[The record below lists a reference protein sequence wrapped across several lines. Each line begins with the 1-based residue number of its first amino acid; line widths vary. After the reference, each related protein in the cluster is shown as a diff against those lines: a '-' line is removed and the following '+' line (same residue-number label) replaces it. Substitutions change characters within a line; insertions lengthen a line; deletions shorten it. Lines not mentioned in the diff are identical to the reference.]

1 MNHQCPAC
9 KKSLGFKLVRSTVI
23 PGTGHKE
30 GYAYCPYCKTPIQ
43 HNQHPAEKR
52 ASKIISLG
60 VVPLGI
66 AMAIRNT
73 TLIDICIVILAMAIV
88 YSLYI
93 LFRADSRNTPR
104 WILREQ
110 SNDNLEC

>member
-9 KKSLGFKLVRSTVI
+9 NKSLRFKLVKSKVI
-23 PGTGHKE
+23 PGTGHME

-43 HNQHPAEKR
+43 QNQHPAEIR
-52 ASKIISLG
+52 SSKIISLG
-60 VVPLGI
+60 VATLGI

-73 TLIDICIVILAMAIV
+73 TFIDICIVILAMAIV

-110 SNDNLEC
+110 PNDSLDC